1 MKCRNRYR
9 FTIAAGTL
17 LMFLLMIVA
26 AIHNPVFPQQS
37 KEKERL
43 QRTRQQLEEEIRYTN
58 ELLEKTKQ
66 SKQTNL
72 NKLQILTKQIRSRE
86 ALIATINKELR
97 EIDLKISVE
106 NVQIDRMT
114 RQLEQLKSEY
124 ARMIYHAY
132 RTMNGQNKLVF
143 IFSAKDFNQAWHR
156 LKYYQQYA
164 GYRRR
169 QAERIESTQSAINLQ
184 RKELEHIKSQK
195 LSLMQSEQTEKQKL
209 DREKSDKAK
218 AVKEFSSKEKQLL
231 STLRTKQQAAQRLEY
246 AIEKIIAD
254 EIKASAERA
263 RNEDIKAGR
272 PSSGGTAGKSVMALT
287 PAERQ
292 LSSTFAASRGRLPWP
307 TERGFVSESF
317 GEHDHPV
324 LDHVKTKNNGI
335 DILTERGAL
344 VRSVFNGRVSKV
356 LSMATLNKVV
366 IIRHGEYLT
375 VYSNLGEVAVREGQE
390 VTAKQQIGRVFAA
403 AGETKSELHFEIWKG
418 KTIQNPEA
426 WLAGR

>member
-17 LMFLLMIVA
+17 LMFLLMGLA
-26 AIHNPVFPQQS
+26 AVFHPVYPQQS

-86 ALIATINKELR
+86 ALIAAINKELR

-169 QAERIESTQSAINLQ
+169 QAERIESTQSAINIQ
-184 RKELEHIKSQK
+184 RKELEQIKNQK

-209 DREKSDKAK
+209 DREKLDKAK
-218 AVKEFSSKEKQLL
+218 AVKAFSSKEKQLL
-231 STLRTKQQAAQRLEY
+231 ATLRTKQQAAQRLEY

-272 PSSGGTAGKSVMALT
+272 PSSGGTAGKSVMTLT

-335 DILTERGAL
+335 DIMTERGAL

-356 LSMATLNKVV
+356 LSMATLNRVV

-375 VYSNLGEVAVREGQE
+375 VYSNLGEVVVREGQE